1 MTPELNLAAIAL
13 LTFLLVAAYHL
24 GYDEGRDVELRRN
37 RKRQAHR
44 HRQRINR
51 EEI

>member
-13 LTFLLVAAYHL
+13 LMFIAVAAYCL
-24 GYDEGRDVELRRN
+24 GYDEGRDIELRRN
-37 RKRQAHR
+37 RKRQR
-44 HRQRINR
+44 HRQRLHR

>member
-13 LTFLLVAAYHL
+13 MMTLTIAAYFE
-24 GYDEGRDVELRRN
+24 GKNAARDEEQERNDRR
-37 RKRQAHR
+37 RKHR
-44 HRQRINR
+44 HRQRLHR